1 MNVLFR
7 IWYRLHCVFGKHS
20 IVYGFTDI
28 TPLGGET
35 VTYKMPP
42 RCFVCRKKMPDVD

>member
-1 MNVLFR
+1 MNILFR

-20 IVYGFTDI
+20 VVYGCTDI

-35 VTYKMPP
+35 VTRKMPP
-42 RCFVCRKKMPDVD
+42 CCFVCHKQIPGVD